1 MTRTLFA
8 ILILLT
14 APPSLGQEADAEPA
28 PVAGTAA
35 ERQSKTTIN
44 TDSTVVYEA
53 GFFAQYNPVTAND
66 MLERIPGLNLSN
78 GGSGGGGDRGLGTGG
93 NLLINGQRIAG
104 KNNAA
109 QDQLDRIPA
118 YEVERIEIIRDTS
131 GELNVRGASEVI
143 NIILNAAQSRS
154 STTVKLVNRL
164 NHDDTFE
171 TGGSVGWSQ
180 QIGNFQAL
188 VNLEL
193 RPNYENRDNREVRLD
208 SDGER
213 LGTLFETNI
222 RDQDETTFSTNMSYS
237 AGPHRMQMNLLTSEG
252 DYPRPIRRDFVDFT
266 ADGPMNSVQEELVE
280 NEKRNQEVGGD
291 YEFSIGDGSR
301 LSLLLLANREVRN
314 FVRERFEADPATEP
328 LSKDLFIDSRRERKE
343 FIVQGNY
350 NLPLTSNQ
358 SMRLGLERADTQLH
372 SSLLVGSASGSEP
385 PSERY
390 GELSPQPSVSNPGT
404 HVEEIRYEGFLFH
417 NWTLS
422 ERSFLESSVLYETS
436 KISQTGMVNKVRDF
450 QFWRPALDYRY
461 NIAENFQIRAT
472 VQREVS
478 QLPFSLFAATTNE
491 EDRDRDVLA
500 GNPEIEPQ
508 TAWSYDIEVEYR
520 LPNDAGVLS
529 SSITY
534 TDFDNYIGRV
544 NATID
549 PNEPL
554 SANGNIGPAKR
565 WDWSGRASLRLNYFN
580 LPDAVMTAEL
590 DLSDS
595 EITDPFL
602 GTRQRFGGRG
612 SASLEFRHD
621 ITDLGLSYGIDYRY
635 PFHGG
640 FDNID
645 IVTITRDDAA
655 RRLNAFVQKIW
666 FDDWAF
672 RLESDNTLGA
682 SRCRTRQRFDG
693 TTIDGTLALIQDSCS
708 SRYRRLIL
716 SIQTTF

>member
-1 MTRTLFA
+1 MSRPLLA
-8 ILILLT
+8 ILLLLT
-14 APPSLGQEADAEPA
+14 APLSFGQEADAESA
-28 PVAGTAA
+28 SVADDAVD
-35 ERQSKTTIN
+35 RSTTSDA
-44 TDSTVVYEA
+44 DSTVVYEA
-53 GFFAQYNPVTAND
+53 EFFAQYNPVTAND
-66 MLERIPGLNLSN
+66 MLERIPGIDLDT
-78 GGSGGGGDRGLGTGG
+78 GGPDDDNDRGLGTGG

-104 KNNAA
+104 KENAA
-109 QDQLDRIPA
+109 QDQLNRIPA
-118 YEVERIEIIRDTS
+118 NEVERIEIIRDTS

-154 STTVKLVNRL
+154 STTVELVNRL

-171 TGGSVGWSQ
+171 TGGSVGWSRQ
-180 QIGNFQAL
+180 SGNFQAL

-208 SDGER
+208 PDGER

-222 RDQDETTFSTNMSYS
+222 RDQDELTFSTNMGYS
-237 AGPHRMQMNLLTSEG
+237 TGPHRMQLNLQAIEG

-266 ADGPMNSVQEELVE
+266 ASGPIESVQEELVE
-280 NEKRNQEVGGD
+280 NEERNQEVGGD
-291 YEFSIGDGSR
+291 YEFSFDNGSR

-328 LSKDLFIDSRRERKE
+328 LSKDLFIDSRQERKE

-358 SMRLGLERADTQLH
+358 SMRVGLERADTQLD

-390 GELSPQPSVSNPGT
+390 GGLSPVPSLSNLGT
-404 HVEEIRYEGFLFH
+404 RVEELRYEGFLFH

-422 ERSFLESSVLYETS
+422 ERSSLESSLVYETS
-436 KISQTGMVNKVRDF
+436 EISQAGVVNKVRDF
-450 QFWRPALDYRY
+450 EFWRPSLDYRY
-461 NIAENFQIRAT
+461 NVTESFQIRAT
-472 VQREVS
+472 VEREVS
-478 QLPFSLFAATTNE
+478 QLPFALFAATTNE

-508 TAWSYDIEVEYR
+508 TGWRYDVEAEYR

-529 SSITY
+529 STISY
-534 TDFDNYIGRV
+534 TDFDNYIGRI
-544 NATID
+544 NATVD
-549 PNEPL
+549 PDEPL
-554 SANGNIGPAKR
+554 SGNGNVGPATR
-565 WDWSGRASLRLNYFN
+565 WAWSGRASLRLNYFK
-580 LPDAVMTAEL
+580 LPNAVVTAEL
-590 DLSDS
+590 DLVDS

-602 GTRQRFGGRG
+602 GTKQRFEGKG

-621 ITDLGLSYGIDYRY
+621 VTDLGLSYGFEYRY

-640 FDNID
+640 FRDID
-645 IVTITRDDAA
+645 IVTITRNDGA
-655 RRLNAFVQKIW
+655 RRMNAFIQKIW

-672 RLESDNTLGA
+672 RLEANNTFDA
-682 SRCRTRQRFDG
+682 SRCRLRQRFDG

>member
-1 MTRTLFA
+1 M
-8 ILILLT
+8 LLA
-14 APPSLGQEADAEPA
+14 APLSSGQEADAGSA
-28 PVAGTAA
+28 PVAGAA
-35 ERQSKTTIN
+35 VDRQSTTASN
-44 TDSTVVYEA
+44 ADSTVVYDAE
-53 GFFAQYNPVTAND
+53 FFAQYNPVTAND
-66 MLERIPGLNLSN
+66 MLDRIPGLNLSN
-78 GGSGGGGDRGLGTGG
+78 GGSDGGGDRGLGTGG

-104 KNNAA
+104 KENAA
-109 QDQLDRIPA
+109 QDQLSRIPA
-118 YEVERIEIIRDTS
+118 NEVERIEIIRDTS

-143 NIILNAAQSRS
+143 NIILNAARARS
-154 STTVKLVNRL
+154 STTVELVNRL

-171 TGGSVGWSQ
+171 TGGSVGWSK

-193 RPNYENRDNREVRLD
+193 RPNYENRDNRETRLD
-208 SDGER
+208 PEGER

-222 RDQDETTFSTNMSYS
+222 RDQDELTFSTNMSYS
-237 AGPHRMQMNLLTSEG
+237 AGPHRMQLNLQAIEG

-266 ADGPMNSVQEELVE
+266 PGGSIESVQEELVE
-280 NEKRNQEVGGD
+280 NEERNQEVGGD
-291 YEFSIGDGSR
+291 YEFSFGGGSR
-301 LSLLLLANREVRN
+301 LSLLFVANREVRD
-314 FVRERFEADPATEP
+314 FVRERFEADPSTEP
-328 LSKDLFIDSRRERKE
+328 LIKDLFIDSRQERKE
-343 FIVQGNY
+343 LIVQGNY
-350 NLPLTSNQ
+350 NFPLTSNQ
-358 SMRLGLERADTQLH
+358 SMRVGLERADTQLD

-390 GELSPQPSVSNPGT
+390 GGLSPLPSISNLGT
-404 HVEEIRYEGFLFH
+404 RVEELRYEGFLFH

-422 ERSFLESSVLYETS
+422 ERSSLESSLVYETS
-436 KISQTGMVNKVRDF
+436 EISQTGVVNKVRDF
-450 QFWRPALDYRY
+450 QFLRPSLDYRY
-461 NIAENFQIRAT
+461 NVTENFQIRAT
-472 VQREVS
+472 VEREVS

-508 TAWSYDIEVEYR
+508 TGWRYDVEAEYR

-534 TDFDNYIGRV
+534 TDIDNYIGRI

-554 SANGNIGPAKR
+554 SGNGNVGPARR
-565 WDWSGRASLRLNYFN
+565 WGWSNRISLRLNYFN
-580 LPDAVMTAEL
+580 LPNAVVTAEL
-590 DLSDS
+590 DLFDS
-595 EITDPFL
+595 EIIDPFL
-602 GTRQRFGGRG
+602 GTKQRFEGRG
-612 SASLEFRHD
+612 SADLEFRHD
-621 ITDLGLSYGIDYRY
+621 VTDLGLSYGFDYRY

-640 FDNID
+640 FNDID
-645 IVTITRDDAA
+645 IVTITRNDRA
-655 RRLNAFVQKIW
+655 RRVNAFVQKIW

-672 RLESDNTLGA
+672 RLEADNTFDA

-693 TTIDGTLALIQDSCS
+693 TTTDGTLALIQDSCS

>member
-8 ILILLT
+8 IIILLT
-14 APPSLGQEADAEPA
+14 APLSFSQEADAEPA
-28 PVAGTAA
+28 PVAGIAV

-78 GGSGGGGDRGLGTGG
+78 GGSDGGGDRGLGTGG

-109 QDQLDRIPA
+109 RNQLDRIPA

-188 VNLEL
+188 VTLEL

-208 SDGER
+208 PDGER

-222 RDQDETTFSTNMSYS
+222 RDQDATTFSTNMSYS
-237 AGPHRMQMNLLTSEG
+237 AGPHRMQMNLLASEG

-266 ADGPMNSVQEELVE
+266 ADGPINRVQEELVE
-280 NEKRNQEVGGD
+280 NEERNQEVGGD

-314 FVRERFEADPATEP
+314 FVRERFEADPVTEP
-328 LSKDLFIDSRRERKE
+328 LSKDLFIDSRRERRE

-358 SMRLGLERADTQLH
+358 SMRLGLERADTQLD

-422 ERSFLESSVLYETS
+422 ERSSLESSVLYETS
-436 KISQTGMVNKVRDF
+436 EISQTGLVNKVRDF
-450 QFWRPALDYRY
+450 QFWRPSLDYRY

-491 EDRDRDVLA
+491 KDRDRDVLA
-500 GNPEIEPQ
+500 GNPEIEPR

-534 TDFDNYIGRV
+534 KDFDNYIGRI

-580 LPDAVMTAEL
+580 LPDAVVTAEL

-602 GTRQRFGGRG
+602 GTKQRFGGRG

-621 ITDLGLSYGIDYRY
+621 ITDLGLSYGLDYRY

-640 FDNID
+640 FDDID
-645 IVTITRDDAA
+645 IVTITRNDAA

-693 TTIDGTLALIQDSCS
+693 TTIDGTLALLQDSCS

>member
-14 APPSLGQEADAEPA
+14 APLSLGHKAAAEPA
-28 PVAGTAA
+28 PVAGTAV
-35 ERQSKTTIN
+35 ERQAKTTIN

-53 GFFAQYNPVTAND
+53 GFFAQYSPVTAND

-78 GGSGGGGDRGLGTGG
+78 GGSDGGGNRGLGTGG

-109 QDQLDRIPA
+109 RNQLARISA

-208 SDGER
+208 SEGER

-222 RDQDETTFSTNMSYS
+222 RDQDKTTFSTNMSYS
-237 AGPHRMQMNLLTSEG
+237 AGPHRMQMNLLASEG

-266 ADGPMNSVQEELVE
+266 ADGPISSVQEELVE
-280 NEKRNQEVGGD
+280 NEERNQEVGGD
-291 YEFSIGDGSR
+291 YEFSIGNGSR
-301 LSLLLLANREVRN
+301 LSLLLLANRKVRN

-328 LSKDLFIDSRRERKE
+328 LSKDLFIDSRRERRE

-358 SMRLGLERADTQLH
+358 SVRLGLERADTQLD

-404 HVEEIRYEGFLFH
+404 HVKEIRYEGFLFH

-422 ERSFLESSVLYETS
+422 ERSSLESSVLYETS
-436 KISQTGMVNKVRDF
+436 EISQTGVANKVRDF
-450 QFWRPALDYRY
+450 QFWRPSLDYRY

-508 TAWSYDIEVEYR
+508 TAWRYDIEVEYR

-529 SSITY
+529 SRITY
-534 TDFDNYIGRV
+534 TDFDNYIGRI

-580 LPDAVMTAEL
+580 LPDAVVTAEL
-590 DLSDS
+590 NLSDS

-602 GTRQRFGGRG
+602 GTRQRLGGRG

-621 ITDLGLSYGIDYRY
+621 ITDLGLSYGLDYRY

-645 IVTITRDDAA
+645 IVTITRNDAA

-672 RLESDNTLGA
+672 RLEADNTLGA

>member
-14 APPSLGQEADAEPA
+14 APLSLGHKAEAEPA
-28 PVAGTAA
+28 PVAGAA
-35 ERQSKTTIN
+35 VERQSKTTIN
-44 TDSTVVYEA
+44 TDSTVVYKA

-66 MLERIPGLNLSN
+66 MLERIPGLNLSK
-78 GGSGGGGDRGLGTGG
+78 GGSDGGGDRGLGTGG

-109 QDQLDRIPA
+109 RDQLARIPA

-188 VNLEL
+188 VTLEL

-208 SDGER
+208 PDGER

-222 RDQDETTFSTNMSYS
+222 RDQDKTTFSTNMSYS
-237 AGPHRMQMNLLTSEG
+237 AGPHRMQMNLLASEG

-266 ADGPMNSVQEELVE
+266 ADGPINSVQEELIE
-280 NEKRNQEVGGD
+280 NEERNQEAGGD
-291 YEFSIGDGSR
+291 YEFSIGNGSR

-314 FVRERFEADPATEP
+314 FVRQRFEADPATEP
-328 LSKDLFIDSRRERKE
+328 LSKDLFIGSRRERKE

-358 SMRLGLERADTQLH
+358 SMRLGLERADTQLD
-372 SSLLVGSASGSEP
+372 SSLLVGSASGSGP

-404 HVEEIRYEGFLFH
+404 QVEEIRYEGFLFH

-422 ERSFLESSVLYETS
+422 ERSSLESSVLYETS
-436 KISQTGMVNKVRDF
+436 KISQTGVVNKVRDF
-450 QFWRPALDYRY
+450 QFWRPSLDYRY

-520 LPNDAGVLS
+520 LPNDAGVFS

-534 TDFDNYIGRV
+534 TDFDNYIGRI

-549 PNEPL
+549 PSEPL

-565 WDWSGRASLRLNYFN
+565 WGWSGRASLRLNYFN
-580 LPDAVMTAEL
+580 LPDAVVTAEL

-602 GTRQRFGGRG
+602 GTRQRFKGRG

-621 ITDLGLSYGIDYRY
+621 ITDLGFSYGLDYRY

-645 IVTITRDDAA
+645 IVTITRNDAA

-666 FDDWAF
+666 FGDWAF